1 MPTHAHSPG
10 AAAPLT
16 VRRMRAKDAEQVT
29 RVWHGA
35 WLDAYVRPGGVPAQW
50 VDTYWEDRL
59 TPRGVARLAE
69 RAERSGRAGITGGGG
84 RELSY
89 LVAEAAGQVVAIAVA
104 ESPQTGGQYL
114 HALYVEAGSRRL
126 GAGTALLGAVLESMD
141 PSRPVELG
149 VAAFNDGARR
159 FYRRHGF
166 HEVPGSQRLYEGVLP
181 EITMR
186 REARCGLSHESEGRG

>member
-1 MPTHAHSPG
+1 MPTHAHTPG

-35 WLDAYVRPGGVPAQW
+35 WLDAYVRPGGVPTQW

-89 LVAEAAGQVVAIAVA
+89 LVA
-104 ESPQTGGQYL
+104 
-114 HALYVEAGSRRL
+114 
-126 GAGTALLGAVLESMD
+126 
-141 PSRPVELG
+141 
-149 VAAFNDGARR
+149 
-159 FYRRHGF
+159 
-166 HEVPGSQRLYEGVLP
+166 SQGLYEGVLP